1 MERDADMPARLE
13 VFDPAMCCSTGV
25 CGPTVDPELVRFARD
40 VAWLTHHDVQVV
52 RHNLAQEAGA
62 FVENATVLA
71 ALNADGPECLP
82 IVLVD
87 GERVAGSGYPEREEL
102 LRLLGVKDGE

>member
-1 MERDADMPARLE
+1 MSARLQ

-40 VAWLTHHDVQVV
+40 LAWLTHQGIEVE
-52 RHNLAQEAGA
+52 RRNLAQEPGA
-62 FVENATVLA
+62 FVENETVLA

-87 GERVAGSGYPEREEL
+87 GERVAGAGYPERRKL
-102 LRLLGVKDGE
+102 VGLLGLADGE

>member
-1 MERDADMPARLE
+1 MPARLE

-40 VAWLTHHDVQVV
+40 LAWLSHHDVEVT
-52 RHNLAQEAGA
+52 RHNLAKEPGA
-62 FVENATVLA
+62 FVDNATVLA
-71 ALNADGPECLP
+71 ELNANGPGCLP

-87 GERVAGSGYPEREEL
+87 GEPVAGAGYPQRQQLMEL
-102 LRLLGVKDGE
+102 LGLADCE